1 MTERKQ
7 DKMKRFLAI
16 LLAAVTLLGLAACG
30 NGGTAQN
37 GDKITITMTYW
48 NSQDTMQPLI
58 DLIEEKLSDIK
69 IQYNYVSNASY
80 SMTTSTKLLGG
91 NADDIIAFSVGEEL
105 DYGRQGL
112 LADVSALYNDDFTH
126 NVGDTVDGK
135 NYYVPMN
142 TWYEGIYYN
151 KDIFAQHNIEVP
163 TTFDEFLAVCAKL
176 ESVGVQPFTIG
187 AKGGD
192 SLVKCS
198 LGYITSEYLLQDAG
212 KEFDY
217 KFSQGQVKMAEAW
230 KPYVDKWSKII
241 TEGYINTD
249 HLGINDNQAMDEFV
263 TGIAA
268 MYPSGTW
275 AYNTIKKKNFNMNF
289 GLMPYLGDSPENA
302 CVVGGAGGG
311 FCLNAKSKN
320 YDAAYRV
327 MEVIASPEGQK
338 AMAAG
343 SPGSGSQH
351 KDVGYE
357 LPAEFAAVQ
366 TVLDNGRIYC
376 AWHNWGDAACFGT
389 YGSVLQE
396 LVLGT
401 KSVQGALEKVDEVA
415 AEYLENAE

>member
-1 MTERKQ
+1 
-7 DKMKRFLAI
+7 MKKALAFLLI
-16 LLAAVTLLGLAACG
+16 IVMVLGLVACG
-30 NGGTAQN
+30 SDGSKKDGNKTVV
-37 GDKITITMTYW
+37 TMSYW
-48 NSQDTMQPLI
+48 NPVDTMQPLI
-58 DLIEEKLSDIK
+58 DLVEDKLPDIK
-69 IQYNYVSNASY
+69 IQYNYISNASY
-80 SMTTSTKLLGG
+80 TMTISTKLLGG
-91 NADDIIAFSVGEEL
+91 NADDLIAFGVGEEL

-112 LADVSALYNDDFTH
+112 LADVSGLYNDDFTH

-135 NYYVPMN
+135 NYCVPMN

-151 KDIFAQHNIEVP
+151 KDIFKEQNIKLP
-163 TTFDEFLAVCAKL
+163 TTFDELLSVCEKL
-176 ESVGVQPFTIG
+176 KSKDIQPFTIG
-187 AKGGD
+187 AKGSD
-192 SLVKCS
+192 TLVKCS

-212 KEFDY
+212 KDFDL
-217 KFSQGQVKMAEAW
+217 KFSKGEVKMAEAW

-241 TEGYINTD
+241 TEGYITTE

-263 TGIAA
+263 TGVAA

-275 AYNTIKKKNFNMNF
+275 AYNAIKKKNFNMNF
-289 GLMPYLGDSPENA
+289 GLMPYFGDSAENA

-320 YDAAYRV
+320 YDTAYRV

-338 AMAAG
+338 AMAEG

-351 KDVGYE
+351 KNVSYDLPEEFE
-357 LPAEFAAVQ
+357 LIKN
-366 TVLDNGRIYC
+366 VLDNGRIYC

-401 KSVQGALEKVDEVA
+401 SSVQGALEKVDEVA
-415 AEYLENAE
+415 AEYLSNGE